1 MSKAALQARVAELE
15 ARTAK
20 LERINQALI
29 ERVESDAVQHS
40 GPWEAFQ
47 HSVVLAEQV
56 RERTDALNQA
66 LSDLKLSH
74 RDLQQAN
81 DKAAVS
87 HQRLVDAI
95 ESISEGFALFDAQ
108 RCIVLFNQKFA
119 DQWQAVGVEI
129 SQGTHILDIKRL
141 AQQSGLVSETLHSK
155 SSQAPVFRLHT
166 ERWLQVS
173 ERPTTD
179 GGQVVLFTDITDLK
193 ADETLRREEALA
205 QKTRVLQRTIGNLS
219 QGVVLVTP
227 DGRLELW
234 NQRFIELT
242 GVDVSQLENHPPFA
256 ALVSH
261 DPHQVLQPCP
271 SLCSD
276 SKGNVGKSDGC
287 AAERVLADGRV
298 VEVRNHPMPD
308 GGFINTYTDI
318 TERHQH
324 AQQLRESERW
334 IRLITDQVPALI
346 AYVDG
351 QLQYSFTNK
360 VYDEWYGWP
369 RGALTGQHIR
379 RVHGE
384 AQFARLQPWV
394 ERAMAGEQVTF
405 EIDERNAS
413 DELRY
418 MLKSYVP
425 NLSPEGE
432 TLGMFVLIRDITE
445 RRRTNEALQEA
456 YQHMEQR
463 VQERTS
469 ELQDL
474 NDQLVLEIDE
484 RRDAEARL
492 REATKEAEQANLSK
506 TKFLAAVSHD
516 LLQPLNAARLFTGA
530 LAEQSIEPQ
539 AAGLVRSVCHSLE
552 DLESLITT
560 LVDISKLDAGVVK
573 PDITSFQISDLLDN
587 LANEYSQVA
596 RAEGVELR
604 FVTSHVVVQSD
615 TLLLSRILRNFLSNA
630 LRYTDQGS
638 ILLGCRRR
646 ADCLELEVADT
657 GIGIA
662 QAQLGEV
669 FQEFKRLGPSTGRQD
684 SGLGL
689 GLAIVD
695 KISRVLGHPVIV
707 RSEEGKGSVFSVQVP
722 YGNLQPSKEGFEAL
736 LPMPM
741 NQLDQARVWVI
752 DNDPAICQAMATLM
766 EGWGCQVLTALSLA
780 HLAAQVDIARGDVQ
794 LIIADY
800 HLDNDET
807 GLDAA
812 RELNQRLPRPVPV
825 LMITANYGQDLK
837 QQIRENGY
845 LLIHKPV
852 KPMKLK
858 TTLSHLLEQADAHV
872 AD

>member
-66 LSDLKLSH
+66 LSDLKVSH

-108 RCIVLFNQKFA
+108 RRIVLFNQKFA
-119 DQWQAVGVEI
+119 EQWQAVGVDI

-141 AQQSGLVSETLHSK
+141 AQQSGLVSEIVHSK
-155 SSQAPVFRLHT
+155 SSQAPIFRLHT

-173 ERPTTD
+173 ERPTAD
-179 GGQVVLFTDITDLK
+179 GGRVVLFTDITDLK
-193 ADETLRREEALA
+193 ADETVRREEALA

-219 QGVVLVTP
+219 QGVVLITP

-242 GVDVSQLENHPPFA
+242 GVDVSLLENHPPFA
-256 ALVSH
+256 SLVSQ
-261 DPHQVLQPCP
+261 DLHQILQP
-271 SLCSD
+271 D
-276 SKGNVGKSDGC
+276 GKGEVRS
-287 AAERVLADGRV
+287 AEKMLADGRV
-298 VEVRNHPMPD
+298 IEVRNHPMPD

-346 AYVDG
+346 AYVDR
-351 QLQYSFTNK
+351 QLHYSFTNK

-379 RVHGE
+379 QVHGD

-405 EIDERNAS
+405 EIEERNAQNA
-413 DELRY
+413 LRY

-425 NLSPEGE
+425 NLSPDGE
-432 TLGMFVLIRDITE
+432 TAGMFVLIRDITE
-445 RRRTNEALQEA
+445 RRRTNEALHEA

-474 NDQLVLEIDE
+474 NDQLLLEIDE

-530 LAEQSIEPQ
+530 LAEQPIEAQ

-604 FVTSHVVVQSD
+604 FVASHVVVQSD
-615 TLLLSRILRNFLSNA
+615 TQLLSRILRNFLSNA

-646 ADCLELEVADT
+646 PDCLELEVADT

-662 QAQLGEV
+662 QAQLGEI
-669 FQEFKRLGPSTGRQD
+669 FQEFKRLGPSNGRQD

-695 KISRVLGHPVIV
+695 KISRVLGHPVSV
-707 RSEEGKGSVFSVQVP
+707 RSQEGKGSVFSVQVP

-736 LPMPM
+736 LPLPV
-741 NQLDQARVWVI
+741 NQLDQARIWVI
-752 DNDPAICQAMATLM
+752 DNDPAICDAMATLM

-780 HLAAQVDIARGDVQ
+780 DLCQQVDPASSDVQ

-812 RELNQRLPRPVPV
+812 RALNQRLPAPVPV

-837 QQIRENGY
+837 QQIRESGY

-858 TTLSHLLEQADAHV
+858 TTLSHLLEQADVQPAG
-872 AD
+872 

>member
-66 LSDLKLSH
+66 LSDLKVSH

-81 DKAAVS
+81 VKAAVS

-95 ESISEGFALFDAQ
+95 ESISEGFALFDDQ
-108 RCIVLFNQKFA
+108 RRIVLFNQKFA
-119 DQWQAVGVEI
+119 DQWQAVGVDI

-141 AQQSGLVSETLHSK
+141 AQQSGLVSEIVHSK
-155 SSQAPVFRLHT
+155 SSQAPIFRLHT

-179 GGQVVLFTDITDLK
+179 GGRVVLFTDITDLK
-193 ADETLRREEALA
+193 ADETVRREEALA

-219 QGVVLVTP
+219 QGVVLITP

-242 GVDVSQLENHPPFA
+242 GVDVSLLDNHPPFST
-256 ALVSH
+256 LVSH
-261 DPHQVLQPCP
+261 DAHQVLQP
-271 SLCSD
+271 D
-276 SKGNVGKSDGC
+276 SKGDACS
-287 AAERVLADGRV
+287 AEQVLADGRV
-298 VEVRNHPMPD
+298 IEVRNHPMPD

-346 AYVDG
+346 AYVDR
-351 QLQYSFTNK
+351 QLHYSFTNK

-379 RVHGE
+379 QVHGD

-405 EIDERNAS
+405 EIDERNAR

-425 NLSPEGE
+425 NLSPDGE
-432 TLGMFVLIRDITE
+432 TVGMFVLIRDITE
-445 RRRTNEALQEA
+445 RRRTNEALHEA

-474 NDQLVLEIDE
+474 NDQLLLEIDE

-492 REATKEAEQANLSK
+492 REASKDAEQANLSK

-530 LAEQSIEPQ
+530 LAEQPIEAQ

-604 FVTSHVVVQSD
+604 FVASHVVVQSD
-615 TLLLSRILRNFLSNA
+615 TQLLSRILRNFLSNA

-662 QAQLGEV
+662 QAQLGEI
-669 FQEFKRLGPSTGRQD
+669 FQEFKRLGPSNGRQD

-695 KISRVLGHPVIV
+695 KISRVLGHPVSV
-707 RSEEGKGSVFSVQVP
+707 RSQEGKGSVFSVQVP

-736 LPMPM
+736 LPMPV
-741 NQLDQARVWVI
+741 NQLDQARIWVI
-752 DNDPAICQAMATLM
+752 DNDPAICDAMATLM
-766 EGWGCQVLTALSLA
+766 EGWGCQVLTALSLDD
-780 HLAAQVDIARGDVQ
+780 LCQQVDPASSDVQ

-812 RELNQRLPRPVPV
+812 RALNQRLPGPVPV

-837 QQIRENGY
+837 QQIRESGY

-858 TTLSHLLEQADAHV
+858 TTLSHLLEQADVQPAG
-872 AD
+872 

>member
-66 LSDLKLSH
+66 LSDLKVSH

-108 RCIVLFNQKFA
+108 RRIVLFNQKFA
-119 DQWQAVGVEI
+119 EQWQAVGVDI

-141 AQQSGLVSETLHSK
+141 AQQSGLVSEIVHSK
-155 SSQAPVFRLHT
+155 SSQAPIFRLHT

-173 ERPTTD
+173 ERPTAD
-179 GGQVVLFTDITDLK
+179 GGRVVLFTDITDLK
-193 ADETLRREEALA
+193 ADETVRREEALA

-219 QGVVLVTP
+219 QGVVLITP

-242 GVDVSQLENHPPFA
+242 GVDVSLLENHPPFA
-256 ALVSH
+256 NLVSQ
-261 DPHQVLQPCP
+261 DLHQVLQP
-271 SLCSD
+271 D
-276 SKGNVGKSDGC
+276 GKGEVRS
-287 AAERVLADGRV
+287 AEKMLADGQV
-298 VEVRNHPMPD
+298 IEVRNHPMPD

-346 AYVDG
+346 AYVDR
-351 QLQYSFTNK
+351 QLHYSFTNK

-379 RVHGE
+379 QVHGD

-405 EIDERNAS
+405 EIEERNAQNA
-413 DELRY
+413 LRY

-425 NLSPEGE
+425 NLSPDGE
-432 TLGMFVLIRDITE
+432 TAGMFVLIRDITE
-445 RRRTNEALQEA
+445 RRRTNEALHEA

-474 NDQLVLEIDE
+474 NDQLLLEIDE

-530 LAEQSIEPQ
+530 LAEQPIEAQ

-604 FVTSHVVVQSD
+604 FVASHVVVQSD
-615 TLLLSRILRNFLSNA
+615 TQLLSRILRNFLSNA

-646 ADCLELEVADT
+646 PDCLELEVADT

-662 QAQLGEV
+662 QAQLGEI
-669 FQEFKRLGPSTGRQD
+669 FQEFKRLGPSNGRQD

-695 KISRVLGHPVIV
+695 KISRVLGHPVSV
-707 RSEEGKGSVFSVQVP
+707 RSQEGKGSVFSVQVP

-736 LPMPM
+736 LPLPV
-741 NQLDQARVWVI
+741 NQLDQARIWVI
-752 DNDPAICQAMATLM
+752 DNDPAICDAMATLM

-780 HLAAQVDIARGDVQ
+780 DLCQQVDPASSDVQ

-812 RELNQRLPRPVPV
+812 RALNQRLPAPVPV

-837 QQIRENGY
+837 QQIRESGY

-858 TTLSHLLEQADAHV
+858 TTLSHLLEQADV
-872 AD
+872 QSVEPQ

>member
-66 LSDLKLSH
+66 LSDLKVSH

-108 RCIVLFNQKFA
+108 RRIVLFNQKFA
-119 DQWQAVGVEI
+119 QQWQAVGVDI

-141 AQQSGLVSETLHSK
+141 AQQSGLVSEIVHSK
-155 SSQAPVFRLHT
+155 SSQAPIFRLHT

-179 GGQVVLFTDITDLK
+179 GGRVVLFTDITDLK
-193 ADETLRREEALA
+193 ADETVRREEALA

-219 QGVVLVTP
+219 QGVVLITP

-242 GVDVSQLENHPPFA
+242 GVDVSLLDNHPPFA
-256 ALVSH
+256 TLVSH
-261 DPHQVLQPCP
+261 DAHQVLQP
-271 SLCSD
+271 D
-276 SKGNVGKSDGC
+276 SKDDACS
-287 AAERVLADGRV
+287 AEQVLADGRV
-298 VEVRNHPMPD
+298 IEVRNHPMPD

-346 AYVDG
+346 AYVDR
-351 QLQYSFTNK
+351 QLHYSFTNK

-379 RVHGE
+379 QVHGD

-405 EIDERNAS
+405 EIEERNAQ
-413 DELRY
+413 DALRY

-425 NLSPEGE
+425 NLSPDGE
-432 TLGMFVLIRDITE
+432 TVGMFVLIRDITE

-456 YQHMEQR
+456 YQHMELR

-474 NDQLVLEIDE
+474 NDQLLLEIDE

-530 LAEQSIEPQ
+530 LAEQPIQAQ

-604 FVTSHVVVQSD
+604 FVASHVVVQSD
-615 TLLLSRILRNFLSNA
+615 TQLLSRILRNFLSNA

-662 QAQLGEV
+662 QAQLGEI
-669 FQEFKRLGPSTGRQD
+669 FQEFKRLGPSNGRQD

-695 KISRVLGHPVIV
+695 KISRVLGHPVSV
-707 RSEEGKGSVFSVQVP
+707 RSQEGKGSVFSVQVP

-736 LPMPM
+736 LPLPV
-741 NQLDQARVWVI
+741 NQLDQARIWVI
-752 DNDPAICQAMATLM
+752 DNDPAICDAMATLM

-780 HLAAQVDIARGDVQ
+780 DLCQQVDPASSDVQ

-812 RELNQRLPRPVPV
+812 RALNQRLPAPVPV

-837 QQIRENGY
+837 QQIRESGY

-858 TTLSHLLEQADAHV
+858 TTLSHLLEQADVQPAG
-872 AD
+872 